1 MRMHIRTRMQRRPA
15 HTHRDA
21 HTHTKTG
28 AGDQGSNPAL
38 GKQRSRVPDRCPATP
53 TLPDT
58 NFRYQESLDWR
69 KWTKGECSSVPSFVR
84 AVLIE
89 LSWQLSGT
97 SYDSRRGRPEFEPCL
112 GQAVVTCTDVPQLP
126 RCYNLRYQ
134 EALDWLK
141 WTKGGCSFL
150 LLSAQIRSSCHVLP
164 ARRLGRD
171 SVESVQ
177 CSPDKSMLL
186 ISSTV
191 AREADGYRS
200 AGFSRQREFMSMN
213 RNEESSLPN

>member
-1 MRMHIRTRMQRRPA
+1 MDKRRMQLSSFFCPRSFDRAVMAAQWYELRLETRETRIRTLPWA
-15 HTHRDA
+15 
-21 HTHTKTG
+21 
-28 AGDQGSNPAL
+28 S
-38 GKQRSRVPDRCPATP
+38 SRHVYP
-53 TLPDT
+53 L
-58 NFRYQESLDWR
+58 
-69 KWTKGECSSVPSFVR
+69 
-84 AVLIE
+84 
-89 LSWQLSGT
+89 
-97 SYDSRRGRPEFEPCL
+97 
-112 GQAVVTCTDVPQLP
+112 DVPQHA
-126 RCYNLRYQ
+126 RFYNLRYQ

-191 AREADGYRS
+191 AREADGYRA

>member
-53 TLPDT
+53 TLPDA
-58 NFRYQESLDWR
+58 NFRYQEALDWR

-84 AVLIE
+84 AVLVE

-112 GQAVVTCTDVPQLP
+112 GQAVVTCTRSMSRNTPDFITF
-126 RCYNLRYQ
+126 
-134 EALDWLK
+134 A
-141 WTKGGCSFL
+141 TKKLSTGSNGQKEDAASFV
-150 LLSAQIRSSCHVLP
+150 CP
-164 ARRLGRD
+164 RRLDRAVMFFRLPGW
-171 SVESVQ
+171 
-177 CSPDKSMLL
+177 
-186 ISSTV
+186 
-191 AREADGYRS
+191 
-200 AGFSRQREFMSMN
+200 AGTQ
-213 RNEESSLPN
+213 